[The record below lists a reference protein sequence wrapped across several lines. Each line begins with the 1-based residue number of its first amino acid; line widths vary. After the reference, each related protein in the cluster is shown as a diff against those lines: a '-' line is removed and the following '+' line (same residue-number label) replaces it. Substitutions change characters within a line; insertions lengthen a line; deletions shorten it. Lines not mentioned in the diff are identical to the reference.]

1 MRGEGSELSHPH
13 AQHTH
18 MQQPQVSCKRKDLT
32 ALVIDWTILMDGL
45 VVDTTSMYSK

>member
-32 ALVIDWTILMDGL
+32 ALVIDWTILYGWT